1 MTVFICKIYE
11 QSIEIQEVQTVS
23 EQEVTLLIENEE
35 KMQAFGLSL
44 GKLLLKGDVVCLT
57 GDLGAGKTT
66 LTKSIALGLGIDE
79 YVTSPSYTIV
89 NEYEGRLPLYHFD
102 VYRINDVEEMYELGY
117 EEYFFGS
124 GVCVIEWAG
133 MVEDLLPENRI
144 WLEIYQGEQF
154 TERKIIIKSDE
165 ETMKRLE
172 AII

>member
-1 MTVFICKIYE
+1 M
-11 QSIEIQEVQTVS
+11 S
-23 EQEVTLLIENEE
+23 EQETTLLIESEDRM
-35 KMQAFGLSL
+35 KAFGKAL
-44 GKLLLKGDVVCLT
+44 GEILESGNVVCLT

-117 EEYFFGS
+117 EDYFFGA

-133 MVEDLLPENRI
+133 MIEDLLPEKRI
-144 WLEIYQGEQF
+144 WLEIYQGDSF
-154 TERKIIIKSDE
+154 TERKIIIKTDAE
-165 ETMKRLE
+165 NMKRLE